1 MTAPNHTALIAR
13 LREHATAEENV
24 PFRFTSTGEAIPSV
38 QAADMRQAADALEAA
53 EKALA
58 EMTAQRNAAA
68 ALYLRTGSNS

>member
-1 MTAPNHTALIAR
+1 MTAPDNKALLSM
-13 LREHATAEENV
+13 LRDSDWHWFDAT
-24 PFRFTSTGEAIPSV
+24 TGHYWRSV
-38 QAADMRQAADALEAA
+38 TPTLAADALEVATARAEAA